1 MNSAERSRTHLNE
14 SPMIYCPLEPTRTV
28 LNAIGDPDDSVCH
41 HKTLTYLVN
50 LKVPHRNTELH

>member
-28 LNAIGDPDDSVCH
+28 LNDPGAHGMQRVAQ
-41 HKTLTYLVN
+41 L
-50 LKVPHRNTELH
+50 